1 MDTYRADRLTDAWAP
16 STAPVVAAR
25 PSVGALTWIKIRNL
39 SPSRRPPTMPAV
51 TRLLSRRWRRSIALM
66 LIGAVLSAAQASL
79 IVHAGASPMPIAQ
92 ASTATPGSNS
102 ENPGNAA
109 GVRAAHCAGYASERT
124 VDKGFCNFHCQSVHQ
139 VDSHAEVPTAPFAPQ
154 PAVLVA
160 CSSAS
165 EPLSRSSPW
174 LHARGTAVPARILLV
189 RLLI

>member
-1 MDTYRADRLTDAWAP
+1 MP
-16 STAPVVAAR
+16 PV
-25 PSVGALTWIKIRNL
+25 I
-39 SPSRRPPTMPAV
+39 
-51 TRLLSRRWRRSIALM
+51 RLLSRRWRRSIALM

-79 IVHAGASPMPIAQ
+79 IVHASASPMPISQ
-92 ASTATPGSNS
+92 ASTATTGSNS
-102 ENPGNAA
+102 ENAGNAA
-109 GVRAAHCAGYASERT
+109 GVRPAHCAGYANERT

-174 LHARGTAVPARILLV
+174 LHARGTAIPPRIFLA